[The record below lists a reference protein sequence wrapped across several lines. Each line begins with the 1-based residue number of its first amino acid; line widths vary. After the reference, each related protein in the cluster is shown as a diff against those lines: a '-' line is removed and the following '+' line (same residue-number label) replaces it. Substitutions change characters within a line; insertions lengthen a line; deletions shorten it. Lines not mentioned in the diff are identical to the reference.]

1 MPDWGPETWLH
12 MQDGQAGA
20 KRSVGA
26 AQEASHRVPPATPQ
40 QLRSAVLELTGQ
52 LESARQS
59 LQTCEG
65 SPCAHPAQP
74 DDPGPAAANPAQ
86 VLLGRPNTQQHSAAE
101 TQTAAPGQAAGGGTS
116 VVTPSSLAGSPGGDT
131 EIEAGAVTRQQTLIS
146 TDDEGISVADADVSS
161 SLPTAPAEAP
171 ARRGSRLAP
180 AMRGATMAGQAMS
193 GRAPSA
199 EAAAAPPAQEVAAPT
214 VSAPRPATP
223 VLAAGAIM
231 QQPEGET
238 SPELSTEPGD
248 VNNAALGSQT
258 DCAPADAVDAD
269 KRLKEPTKA
278 GHNLAAT
285 ARAQFCNPSSN
296 DEQALTT
303 AAAAAAARKS
313 NGLGT
318 ADRREGSPAALYVQ
332 RDKALAPDEAWD
344 RSESPDFGG
353 PQQGQWGLASVLCT
367 VGKLCNDIDPTYRP
381 SASRFQPAQ
390 PARAADKQAHAWD
403 DAADGASLLQSLK
416 HAAAPGVEGRPMED
430 SAHTGSAGASAGTAA
445 ARASKAQALAVAGS
459 SASLQNVP
467 AGGQSAGSAGSWEVG
482 MRQPAE
488 RGEQHSETTLTDPRA
503 MGQVAEQ
510 PGAEDQAVGPVSH
523 SGLPRPGT
531 VGPATPGA
539 VVRRPRGRPPKRAR
553 SAVTLVRGK
562 AHAQLAKHA
571 AAAGNPSS
579 SSALPTAAAV
589 TARRAAG
596 AGSSGGCSIQVPAAV
611 PERGVATDQGK
622 GATASCMEID
632 GLHSSLRTRVKTS
645 ANSPLTEEC
654 IYG

>member
-1 MPDWGPETWLH
+1 M
-12 MQDGQAGA
+12 
-20 KRSVGA
+20 
-26 AQEASHRVPPATPQ
+26 
-40 QLRSAVLELTGQ
+40 ELTGQ
-52 LESARQS
+52 LETARQS

-65 SPCAHPAQP
+65 SLCACPAQLEG
-74 DDPGPAAANPAQ
+74 PGPVAANPVQ
-86 VLLGRPNTQQHSAAE
+86 VLLGRPDTQQHSTAE
-101 TQTAAPGQAAGGGTS
+101 EQAAAPGQAAGGGTS
-116 VVTPSSLAGSPGGDT
+116 VITPSSLAGSPGGDT

-146 TDDEGISVADADVSS
+146 TDDEAVSEADADVSS
-161 SLPTAPAEAP
+161 SLPIAPAEAP

-180 AMRGATMAGQAMS
+180 AIRGATMAGQAVS
-193 GRAPSA
+193 GRPPSSCQ
-199 EAAAAPPAQEVAAPT
+199 EAAAAPLAQEAAAPT

-238 SPELSTEPGD
+238 SPELSTEPGAA
-248 VNNAALGSQT
+248 NKTALGSHT
-258 DCAPADAVDAD
+258 DRAPANAVDAD
-269 KRLKEPTKA
+269 RRSKEATKA
-278 GHNLAAT
+278 GHNPAAT
-285 ARAQFCNPSSN
+285 VPAHFCNPASKDGQS
-296 DEQALTT
+296 LT
-303 AAAAAAARKS
+303 AAAAAGAISDKQGS
-313 NGLGT
+313 
-318 ADRREGSPAALYVQ
+318 DVRREGSPAAPCVQ
-332 RDKALAPDEAWD
+332 KHKALAPDKVWD

-353 PQQGQWGLASVLCT
+353 SQQGQWGLASVLCT

-390 PARAADKQAHAWD
+390 PARAADKQAHAWE
-403 DAADGASLLQSLK
+403 DAADGASLLQGLK
-416 HAAAPGVEGRPMED
+416 HAAALGAEGRPMED

-445 ARASKAQALAVAGS
+445 ARQSKAQALAVAGS

-467 AGGQSAGSAGSWEVG
+467 ASGQSVGSAGSWEVG

-488 RGEQHSETTLTDPRA
+488 QGEQHSETTLTDPRA

-510 PGAEDQAVGPVSH
+510 PEAEDRAVGTMAY
-523 SGLPRPGT
+523 SGVLRPGT

-562 AHAQLAKHA
+562 AHTQLAKHA

-579 SSALPTAAAV
+579 SSALPAAAAV
-589 TARRAAG
+589 TVRRAAG

-611 PERGVATDQGK
+611 PERGISTVQGK
-622 GATASCMEID
+622 GAAAACVEID

>member
-1 MPDWGPETWLH
+1 M
-12 MQDGQAGA
+12 
-20 KRSVGA
+20 
-26 AQEASHRVPPATPQ
+26 
-40 QLRSAVLELTGQ
+40 ELTAQ
-52 LESARQS
+52 LETARQS

-65 SPCAHPAQP
+65 SPGAHPAQL
-74 DDPGPAAANPAQ
+74 DDPGPLAANPVQ
-86 VLLGRPNTQQHSAAE
+86 VLLGRPDTQQHSRAQE
-101 TQTAAPGQAAGGGTS
+101 QTAAPGQAAGGGTS

-146 TDDEGISVADADVSS
+146 TDDEAVSEADADVSS

-180 AMRGATMAGQAMS
+180 AIHGATVAGQAMS
-193 GRAPSA
+193 GRLPSSCQ
-199 EAAAAPPAQEVAAPT
+199 EAAAAPPAQEAAAPT

-238 SPELSTEPGD
+238 SPELSTEPGAI
-248 VNNAALGSQT
+248 NNTALGSHT
-258 DCAPADAVDAD
+258 NRAPAAAVDAD
-269 KRLKEPTKA
+269 KRPKEAAKA
-278 GHNLAAT
+278 GHNPAAT
-285 ARAQFCNPSSN
+285 VPAQLCNPASRH
-296 DEQALTT
+296 EQALTT
-303 AAAAAAARKS
+303 AAAAAAAAGRKS
-313 NGLGT
+313 NGQGT
-318 ADRREGSPAALYVQ
+318 HDHREGSPAAPYAQKV
-332 RDKALAPDEAWD
+332 KALAQDKAWE
-344 RSESPDFGG
+344 RSASPDFGG
-353 PQQGQWGLASVLCT
+353 SQQGQWGLASVLCT

-381 SASRFQPAQ
+381 SASRIRPVQH
-390 PARAADKQAHAWD
+390 ARAADKQAHAWD
-403 DAADGASLLQSLK
+403 DAADGASLLQGLK
-416 HAAAPGVEGRPMED
+416 HAAAPGAEGRPMED
-430 SAHTGSAGASAGTAA
+430 SAHTGSAGASTGTAA
-445 ARASKAQALAVAGS
+445 ARASRAQALAVAGS

-467 AGGQSAGSAGSWEVG
+467 ASGQSAGSAGSWEVG

-488 RGEQHSETTLTDPRA
+488 QGEQHSETTLTDPRA

-510 PGAEDQAVGPVSH
+510 PGAEDEAVGMMACPGV
-523 SGLPRPGT
+523 PRPGT
-531 VGPATPGA
+531 VGPSTPGA

-553 SAVTLVRGK
+553 SVVTLVRGK

-589 TARRAAG
+589 AVRRAAG
-596 AGSSGGCSIQVPAAV
+596 AGNSGGCSVQVPAAV
-611 PERGVATDQGK
+611 PERGISTVQGK
-622 GATASCMEID
+622 GAAAPCVEID